1 MAKTPGFSIESKGK
15 FFDDVMT
22 ALNNGE
28 EALLIWSK
36 QIDEDK
42 TEIHQSIIRFKEDC
56 PACDSMAP
64 LYLAV
69 QAILH
74 LIDQTNFPYKDLYKS
89 LITSLYNDMMD
100 AAHADSA
107 HQEVSE

>member
-1 MAKTPGFSIESKGK
+1 MDENPGFSIEAKGK
-15 FFDDVMT
+15 FFNDVMI

-28 EALLIWSK
+28 EVLLLWSK
-36 QIDEDK
+36 QINEDD
-42 TEIHQSIIRFKEDC
+42 TEIHQAMIRWKDHCPDC
-56 PACDSMAP
+56 DKMAP